1 MSIAT
6 NRDVVRIAEADVA
19 LHRASVKAAW
29 RGLKQEAERAATPG
43 RVLGA
48 GLATGFISGLR
59 GSGSN
64 GSGSAIGGKLIGM
77 LLETVFASFTA
88 AMAAGA
94 AAANVEDGAT
104 AADPHP
110 ATDRG

>member
-1 MSIAT
+1 MSIRTKLA
-6 NRDVVRIAEADVA
+6 VVSLAEADCA
-19 LHRASVKAAW
+19 LRRATVTASW

-59 GSGSN
+59 GSGSH

-94 AAANVEDGAT
+94 AAADVEDGAA
-104 AADPHP
+104 AADSHP